1 MIYPSADWLDGKSK
15 VASSDNCSDEAIKR
29 DGNRLREWQSQR
41 RTNYQAA
48 IAVVKGRANKELL
61 EEFAKP
67 Q

>member
-1 MIYPSADWLDGKSK
+1 M
-15 VASSDNCSDEAIKR
+15 ASSDNCSDEAIKR